1 VADEKILLNFDNFK
15 DYKEKVD
22 KSLEEELSLF
32 ERFAE
37 SIIHRANNH
46 HQVTL
51 NNLEES
57 KESLISLKEK
67 VQTLKHNIFYHN
79 ETLIIDRQNI
89 IQNTEKSVQSQ
100 NQNILEY
107 EYKNAQDRVMNFD
120 YLNKALLQSA
130 FDFFAEFRMYYAK
143 DIIDLDELYTFL
155 EDKNRT
161 FEKIIKKYE
170 TEVLDFFTSLDS
182 EIFEMNDKISLL
194 MQQKN
199 SQLNKIYEFFQKET
213 NAYLDNQ
220 LNFSVETNLNSKE
233 IKNLINDKIKQFR
246 AFKNHLLNQE
256 QKIKLILHNEY
267 LALYNKVLD
276 KLLQRKGNLILDD
289 PNFFNHVDESLIK
302 LKEQIVF
309 AKNENLGSLG
319 SLIRTYNTAITYKQI
334 RSKAENRAKIMTKK
348 FLKMKKTIF
357 FEYQKESRS
366 LINQMEKYYKL
377 YLDILKVDPF
387 LAQII
392 GDKATKIVKDE
403 VNYLSTLK
411 INKEHK
417 VNVNY
422 DIKTLRLNQQIN
434 GIESK
439 LIYEVERQIYLQD
452 IDLLSNILDVQTFF
466 IEKRADTALS
476 KNHLFT
482 EKHNIFRLDKA
493 INSYLKYEMKINN
506 LNRTY
511 LNYVTNLLVDYI
523 RDSEAHNIELV
534 EALSGVKL
542 ALKEYDITAIHFKT
556 MFENEKR
563 FLVMQSNRVNDETK
577 INNEFILTGY
587 MNQMRFA
594 EEQINLANDEFKIRV
609 QAIMTAVDEERQYY
623 DDIIENQERQSK
635 KRKGDLIDEY
645 QSKLYQYHYLIEEN
659 VNNKEKNSLIKE
671 LAKLKENYNKKIND
685 SEMTLS
691 ENEITVNARRRL
703 KNLDDH
709 LEEALAE
716 AVNLR
721 DDTIDEMQELYNSA
735 KERYEYLKVYLENK
749 IDPLEPTFHQTLE
762 RMQGRY
768 QYKLK
773 TAEAELDYKTKDLL
787 DNYLNVYFEEQP
799 GVDQNKIH
807 EYINQI
813 QIEKEKIIEEYHNEI
828 NEIEIT
834 HQDVMAK
841 LNDEKKQ
848 IIEEAKSLSESVRKK
863 ENLEISQKQQELQ
876 LLENRYVQ
884 QQLQK
889 QNFYENEIENLTSEY
904 NSTLI
909 QSKRYINSL
918 SQAFEKVLNTYK
930 PYVKLTKNNRKIRTI
945 MKKTTKQIKKKEKRE
960 IKTLA
965 RDLKKKQ
972 MLINK

>member
-1 VADEKILLNFDNFK
+1 MADEKILLNFDNFK

-57 KESLISLKEK
+57 KESLINLKDKVKSLK
-67 VQTLKHNIFYHN
+67 NSIFYHN

-155 EDKNRT
+155 EEKNQT

-170 TEVLDFFTSLDS
+170 TEVLDFFTSLDN
-182 EIFEMNDKISLL
+182 EIFEMNDKIAFL

-220 LNFSVETNLNSKE
+220 LTFSVETNLNSKE
-233 IKNLINDKIKQFR
+233 IKNLINDKIKQFK

-267 LALYNKVLD
+267 IALYNKVLD
-276 KLLQRKGNLILDD
+276 KLLQRKGNLILGD
-289 PNFFNHVDESLIK
+289 PNFFNHIDESLTK

-334 RSKAENRAKIMTKK
+334 RAKAEKRAKAMTKK
-348 FLKMKKTIF
+348 FLVMKKTIF

-392 GDKATKIVKDE
+392 GDKATKIIKDE

-434 GIESK
+434 EIESK

-452 IDLLSNILDVQTFF
+452 IDLLSNILDIQTFF

-476 KNHLFT
+476 KNHLFI

-506 LNRTY
+506 INRTY
-511 LNYVTNLLVDYI
+511 LNYVTNLLVDYV

-542 ALKEYDITAIHFKT
+542 ALKEYDITAVHFKT
-556 MFENEKR
+556 MYENEKR

-623 DDIIENQERQSK
+623 DDIIENQERQLK

-659 VNNKEKNSLIKE
+659 VNNKEKNSLSKE
-671 LAKLKENYNKKIND
+671 LAKLKESYDKKIKD

-691 ENEITVNARRRL
+691 ENEITINARRRL

-721 DDTIDEMQELYNSA
+721 DDTINEMQELYNSA

-768 QYKLK
+768 QFKLK

-787 DNYLNVYFEEQP
+787 DNYLNIYFEEQP
-799 GVDQNKIH
+799 GIDQQKIH

-813 QIEKEKIIEEYHNEI
+813 QIEKEKITEEYHAEI
-828 NEIEIT
+828 NDIEIT
-834 HQDVMAK
+834 HQDIMTK
-841 LNDEKKQ
+841 LSDEKNK
-848 IIEEAKSLSESVRKK
+848 IIEEAKSLSENVRIK
-863 ENLEISQKQQELQ
+863 EDLEISQKQQELQ
-876 LLENRYVQ
+876 LLENRYLQ
-884 QQLQK
+884 AQLQK
-889 QNFYENEIENLTSEY
+889 TNFYENEIENLTNEY

-945 MKKTTKQIKKKEKRE
+945 MKKTTKQIKRKEKRE
-960 IKTLA
+960 LKTLA

-972 MLINK
+972 MLIND